1 MIKNYIKLALKVML
15 RKKYYTFLSLLGI
28 SFTIMIIT
36 VFASFIDQIIGEN
49 DTEPNRSRTLIL
61 EKVKSYEGKFSDLN
75 RPSLFFLQKNLKGLE
90 SVSAVSLFSDHS
102 FVSFLNGKNVA
113 HAFKCTDENFWKI
126 ASFHFIEGMPF
137 NTNDVKKGNHVAVI
151 NEETKDYFFGD
162 QQAIGKTISIY
173 GQRFRVIG
181 VVKSSSPFSRIY
193 SDVFIPYT
201 SDENLKKT
209 ERTVKGTY
217 QALLLSKSNNIEKVR
232 FELKNR
238 MRKIGPGLD
247 GADSIKVFAF
257 TAFEQFAKSSSY
269 DDAEPEYGKVAIIL
283 VIITLLFMTIP
294 AISMVNLN
302 VNRIVE
308 RAEEIGVRKSFGAT
322 SGTLATQFIIENLII
337 TIIGGLIGLAFSV
350 YTSRILIHVVNAYDP
365 LFKIPVDA
373 MVLSWR
379 IFVVCMISCFI
390 FSLLSG
396 VYPAWKMSRL
406 NVVQSLKGG
415 RSI

>member
-1 MIKNYIKLALKVML
+1 MIKNYIKLTLKVML
-15 RKKYYTFLSLLGI
+15 RKKYYTILSLLGI

-36 VFASFIDQIIGEN
+36 VFASFIDQIIGVN

-61 EKVKSYEGKFSDLN
+61 EKVKSYRGKFSDVN
-75 RPSLFFLQKNLKGLE
+75 RTSLFFLQKNLKGLE

-102 FVSFLNGKNVA
+102 FVSFLKGKNVA
-113 HAFKCTDENFWKI
+113 HAFKCTDESFWKI
-126 ASFHFIEGMPF
+126 TRFHFIEGMAF
-137 NTNDVKKGNHVAVI
+137 NTNDVKRGNHVAVI
-151 NEETKDYFFGD
+151 NEKTKDYFFGS
-162 QQAIGKTISIY
+162 QQAIGKAISIY

-193 SDVFIPYT
+193 SDIYIPYT

-209 ERTVKGTY
+209 EKTINGTY
-217 QALLLSKSNNIEKVR
+217 QALLLSKSNDIEKVR

-238 MRKIGPGLD
+238 MRKMGSGLD

-257 TAFEQFAKSSSY
+257 TAFEQFAKDSSY
-269 DDAEPEYGKVAIIL
+269 DDAEPEYGKVTIIL
-283 VIITLLFMTIP
+283 IIVTLLFMTIP

-337 TIIGGLIGLAFSV
+337 TTIGGLIGLAFSV

-365 LFKIPVDA
+365 LFKLPADTI
-373 MVLSWR
+373 VLSWR
-379 IFVVCMISCFI
+379 IFVVCIISCLI

-415 RSI
+415 KSI